1 MWYHKA
7 LFSDYDV
14 KVRPLKGVVYYSV
27 VLSAARGEEEPVSG
41 PGAAPEPAPRHGAR
55 VCGAMCHCSVPSVDC
70 VVSRS

>member
-1 MWYHKA
+1 MY
-7 LFSDYDV
+7 F
-14 KVRPLKGVVYYSV
+14 KVLCKSTTSEGCSV

-41 PGAAPEPAPRHGAR
+41 PGAAPEPAPRHGAV